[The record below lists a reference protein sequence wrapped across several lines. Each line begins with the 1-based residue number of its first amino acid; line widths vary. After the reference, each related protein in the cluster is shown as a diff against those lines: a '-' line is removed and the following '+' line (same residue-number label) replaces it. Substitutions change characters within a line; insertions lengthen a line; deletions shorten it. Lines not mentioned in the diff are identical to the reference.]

1 MVGTMASAYE
11 ALSEQDRERVFL
23 LAVGRNV
30 LQDSDS
36 NFCQGFAAC
45 HDRSNS
51 DPWWNSWDAKERDVF
66 FFVKNKDG
74 SWEFYCRYSMNS
86 NRDEFDDTIQELL
99 SVAGT
104 EYSAKGSET
113 IPPTSN
119 NSTTEDSGI
128 DTNTASTATY
138 GSNFAWFPNCLT
150 LLLLSVIISGW
161 SVIL

>member
-36 NFCQGFAAC
+36 NFCRGFAAC

-51 DPWWNSWDAKERDVF
+51 DPWWSSWGAKQRDVF
-66 FFVKNKDG
+66 FYVKNKDG

-104 EYSAKGSET
+104 HYSAMGSET
-113 IPPTSN
+113 ISPT
-119 NSTTEDSGI
+119 TTEALNATTGDSG
-128 DTNTASTATY
+128 TASTATY

>member
-36 NFCQGFAAC
+36 NFCRGFAAC

-51 DPWWNSWDAKERDVF
+51 DPWWSSWGAKQRDVF
-66 FFVKNKDG
+66 FYVKNKDG

-104 EYSAKGSET
+104 QYSAMGSET
-113 IPPTSN
+113 IPPT
-119 NSTTEDSGI
+119 TTEALNATKERDATTGDSG
-128 DTNTASTATY
+128 TASFATY
-138 GSNFAWFPNCLT
+138 GSNFAWFPNYLS
-150 LLLLSVIISGW
+150 LLLLSVII
-161 SVIL
+161 